1 MSNKRFTLALHGG
14 AGSKRGHDYSVE
26 IAHMRG
32 LVEAARDRLAAGAA
46 ALDVAVETV
55 VALEASG
62 LYIAG
67 KGASP
72 NADGEYELDASLMDG
87 ATLKAGSVAALQG
100 FESPILAAR
109 AVMEKTPHVMLA
121 GEGAM
126 AFAREQ
132 GLKTIADPAAWFTHA
147 GAFEANHA
155 APSSSDDVLP
165 TGTVGCVVRD
175 AEGRLAAA
183 TSTAGVFGK
192 LPGRVGDSPIIG
204 AGAWADGHAA
214 VSCTGQGEY
223 FIRTAVASQIA
234 HRVRFGGEGLQ
245 DAAQAAIQG
254 VAELGGH
261 GGLIAVDRDGA
272 VAMPF
277 ASSGLKRAA
286 LLPDG
291 SIVAEAF

>member
-14 AGSKRGHDYSVE
+14 AGAKRGHDYAVE

-32 LVEAARDRLAAGAA
+32 LVEAGRDRLAAGAG

-72 NADGEYELDASLMDG
+72 NADGAYELDASLMDG
-87 ATLKAGSVAALQG
+87 ATLKAGSVAALRG

-109 AVMEKTPHVMLA
+109 AVMERTPHVMLA

-126 AFAREQ
+126 AFARDQ
-132 GLKTIADPAAWFTHA
+132 GLREIADPATWFTHA
-147 GAFEANHA
+147 GAFEDNRA
-155 APSSSDDVLP
+155 DELP

-175 AEGRLAAA
+175 AQGRLAAA

-192 LPGRVGDSPIIG
+192 RPGRVGDSPIIG
-204 AGAWADGHAA
+204 AGAWADSHAA

-223 FIRTAVASQIA
+223 FIRAAVAAQIA
-234 HRVRFGGEGLQ
+234 HRLRFGGQSLEA
-245 DAAQAAIQG
+245 AAQAALQE
-254 VAELGGH
+254 VAALGGH
-261 GGLIAVDRDGA
+261 GGLIAVDRDGNI
-272 VAMPF
+272 AMPF

-291 SIVAEAF
+291 TVVAEAF

>member
-14 AGSKRGHDYSVE
+14 AGAKRGHDYGVE
-26 IAHMRG
+26 IAHLRG
-32 LVEAARDRLAAGAA
+32 LVEAARDRLAAGAS

-72 NADGEYELDASLMDG
+72 NASGVYELDACLMDG
-87 ATLKAGSVAALQG
+87 ATLRAGSVAALQG

-109 AVMEKTPHVMLA
+109 AVMERTPHVMLA
-121 GEGAM
+121 GEGAA
-126 AFAREQ
+126 AFARAQ
-132 GLKTIADPAAWFTHA
+132 GLKAIDNPETWFTQA
-147 GAFEANHA
+147 GAFESNHPPDL
-155 APSSSDDVLP
+155 PS
-165 TGTVGCVVRD
+165 GTVGCVVRD

-192 LPGRVGDSPIIG
+192 LPGRIGDSPIIG
-204 AGAWADGHAA
+204 AGAWADGEVA

-223 FIRTAVASQIA
+223 FIRAAAAVQIA
-234 HRVRFGGEGLQ
+234 HRMRFGGERLE
-245 DAAQAAIQG
+245 QAAAAAIRG
-254 VAELGGH
+254 VAELGGD
-261 GGLIAVDRDGA
+261 GGLIAVDREGH

-277 ASSGLKRAA
+277 ASDGLKRAA

-291 SIVAEAF
+291 TVFSAAF

>member
-14 AGSKRGHDYSVE
+14 AGAKRGHDYGVE

-32 LVEAARDRLAAGAA
+32 LVEAARERLAAGAS

-55 VALEASG
+55 VALEVSG

-87 ATLKAGSVAALQG
+87 ATLRAGSVAALQG

-109 AVMEKTPHVMLA
+109 AVMERTPHVMLA

-132 GLKTIADPAAWFTHA
+132 GLKTIADPAAWFTQA
-147 GAFEANHA
+147 GTFEANHA
-155 APSSSDDVLP
+155 PDALP

-175 AEGRLAAA
+175 GEGRLAAA

-204 AGAWADGHAA
+204 AGAWADSHAA

-223 FIRTAVASQIA
+223 FIRTAVAAQIA
-234 HRVRFGGEGLQ
+234 HRVRFGGESLE
-245 DAAQAAIQG
+245 AAARAAIQG
-254 VAELGGH
+254 VADLGGH
-261 GGLIAVDRDGA
+261 GGLVAVDRDGE
-272 VAMPF
+272 VTMPF

-291 SIVAEAF
+291 AIVAEAF

>member
-1 MSNKRFTLALHGG
+1 MSNNRFSLALHGG
-14 AGSKRGHDYSVE
+14 AGAKPGHDYTAE

-32 LVEAARDRLAAGAA
+32 LAEAARDRLAAGAN

-72 NADGEYELDASLMDG
+72 NADGEYELDASLMCG
-87 ATLKAGSVAALQG
+87 STLRAGSVAALQG
-100 FESPILAAR
+100 FKSPILAAR
-109 AVMEKTPHVMLA
+109 AVMEKTPNVMLA
-121 GEGAM
+121 GQGAID
-126 AFAREQ
+126 FARDQ
-132 GLKTIADPAAWFTHA
+132 GLETVEDPEAWFTRA
-147 GAFEANHA
+147 GAFEDNHPPDA
-155 APSSSDDVLP
+155 LP

-192 LPGRVGDSPIIG
+192 RPGRVGDSPIIG

-223 FIRTAVASQIA
+223 FIRTAVAAQIA
-234 HRVRFGGEGLQ
+234 HRLRFGGESLES
-245 DAAQAAIQG
+245 AARAAIQG
-254 VAELGGH
+254 VADLGGH
-261 GGLIAVDRDGA
+261 GGLVSVDRDGH

-291 SIVAEAF
+291 TIVSAAF

>member
-1 MSNKRFTLALHGG
+1 MSNKRFSLALHGG
-14 AGSKRGHDYSVE
+14 AGAKPGHDYRVE

-32 LVEAARDRLAAGAA
+32 LVEVARDRLAAGAN

-55 VALEASG
+55 VELEASG

-72 NADGEYELDASLMDG
+72 NADGAYELDASLMDG
-87 ATLKAGSVAALQG
+87 TTLRAGSVAALQG
-100 FESPILAAR
+100 FKSPVLAAR
-109 AVMEKTPHVMLA
+109 AVMEHTPHVMLA
-121 GEGAM
+121 GQGAM
-126 AFAREQ
+126 DFASEQ
-132 GLKTIADPAAWFTHA
+132 GLERVETPGTWFTHA
-147 GAFEANHA
+147 GAFEDNHPPDA
-155 APSSSDDVLP
+155 LP

-192 LPGRVGDSPIIG
+192 RPGRVGDSPIIG
-204 AGAWADGHAA
+204 AGVWADGHAA

-223 FIRTAVASQIA
+223 FIRTAVAAQIA
-234 HRVRFGGEGLQ
+234 HRVRFGGQSLE
-245 DAAQAAIQG
+245 AAARAAIQG

-261 GGLIAVDRDGA
+261 GGLVSIDRDGH

-286 LLPDG
+286 LLLDG
-291 SIVAEAF
+291 TILSEAF

>member
-1 MSNKRFTLALHGG
+1 MSNNRFSLALHGG
-14 AGSKRGHDYSVE
+14 AGAKPGHDYAVE

-32 LVEAARDRLAAGAA
+32 LVEAARDRLAAGAN

-72 NADGEYELDASLMDG
+72 NADGEYELDASLMCG
-87 ATLKAGSVAALQG
+87 PTLRAGSVAALQG
-100 FESPILAAR
+100 FKSPILAAR
-109 AVMEKTPHVMLA
+109 AVMEKTPNVMLA
-121 GEGAM
+121 GQGAID
-126 AFAREQ
+126 FARDQ
-132 GLKTIADPAAWFTHA
+132 GLETVEDPDAWFTRA
-147 GAFEANHA
+147 GAFEDNH
-155 APSSSDDVLP
+155 PPDTLP

-175 AEGRLAAA
+175 AEGGLAAA

-192 LPGRVGDSPIIG
+192 RPGRVGDSPIIG
-204 AGAWADGHAA
+204 AGAWADGFAA

-223 FIRTAVASQIA
+223 FIRTAVAAQVA
-234 HRVRFGGEGLQ
+234 HRLRFGGESLER
-245 DAAQAAIQG
+245 AARAAIQG
-254 VAELGGH
+254 VADLGGH
-261 GGLIAVDRDGA
+261 GGLVSVDRDGH

-286 LLPDG
+286 LLLDG
-291 SIVAEAF
+291 TIVSEAF

>member
-14 AGSKRGHDYSVE
+14 AGPKRGHDYAVE

-32 LVEAARDRLAAGAA
+32 LVEAARDRLAAGAG

-87 ATLKAGSVAALQG
+87 VTLRAGSVAALQG

-109 AVMEKTPHVMLA
+109 AVMERTPHVMLA

-132 GLKTIADPAAWFTHA
+132 GLKAIADPATWFTHA

-155 APSSSDDVLP
+155 APSSNDILP

-223 FIRTAVASQIA
+223 FIRTAVAAQIA
-234 HRVRFGGEGLQ
+234 HRVRFGGESLE
-245 DAAQAAIQG
+245 AAARAAIQG

-261 GGLIAVDRDGA
+261 GGLIAVDREGH

-291 SIVAEAF
+291 TIVAEAF